1 MKKKMVSITLAAAL
15 TASLAGAPM
24 GAAAAETR
32 VDALVTIIQAIG
44 KESDALAET
53 AQHPFTDIPQ
63 WADGYAAYAYKN
75 GIIAGVGDNLFEPDR
90 EVTADEYTA
99 MLERA
104 KGLADAE
111 APVESDAELAI
122 ARQGMFSSGGTVTE
136 PVEGEFDS
144 TTNWLDSTRAGNTA
158 HVDHANVL
166 YQIPENETGLPMVFL
181 HGYGQSRMGWM
192 TTPDGREGWSTSFL
206 KKGHSVF
213 LVDQPRRGEA
223 GSTAAMTNDS
233 IDTWSEESKQYM
245 PGDQAWYT
253 HFRIGRTAPERYEG
267 SQFPEGEEVQNQ
279 FFRQMTPNTGSF
291 DMAVNVAAMDEV
303 MQDVY
308 DMTGKKSI
316 YVTHSQ
322 GGRVGWDVDTE
333 NVAAIV
339 AIEPGGTP
347 EIDSE
352 QYNKFLEADIPIVI
366 YFGDYIDNGPEDIQS
381 TSFWKD
387 IRDTAVAFAES
398 YNADGG
404 NCTVINLPDIG
415 ITGNSHFMFQ
425 ELNSEEIAAHVENW
439 IQENVQ

>member
-1 MKKKMVSITLAAAL
+1 MKKKFMTGFISGAIIFSI
-15 TASLAGAPM
+15 AGAM
-24 GAAAAETR
+24 AANIIAVPNAFPIKLDGNDTNIEGYGIDDYTYFKLR
-32 VDALVTIIQAIG
+32 DIANATGSFDVDFKDDTILLT
-44 KESDALAET
+44 S
-53 AQHPFTDIPQ
+53 H
-63 WADGYAAYAYKN
+63 KN
-75 GIIAGVGDNLFEPDR
+75 GLSIKE
-90 EVTADEYTA
+90 E
-99 MLERA
+99 
-104 KGLADAE
+104 
-111 APVESDAELAI
+111 
-122 ARQGMFSSGGTVTE
+122 GMFSSGGTVTD
-136 PVEGEFDS
+136 PIDGEFDE

-192 TTPDGREGWSTSFL
+192 TTPDGREGWSTLFL
-206 KKGHSVF
+206 RKGHGVF

-223 GSTAAMTNDS
+223 GSTAAMTNDG
-233 IDTWSEESKQYM
+233 IDTWSAESKEYM

-253 HFRIGRTAPERYEG
+253 HFRIGRVAPERYDG
-267 SQFPEGEEVQNQ
+267 SQFPEGAEAQDQ

-303 MQDVY
+303 MKDVNAK
-308 DMTGKKSI
+308 TGKKSV

-347 EIDSE
+347 EIGSK
-352 QYNKFLEADIPIVI
+352 QYKKFLDAKTPMII

-381 TSFWKD
+381 TSFWKNV
-387 IRDTAVAFAES
+387 RDGAIAFAEQ
-398 YNADGG
+398 YNKDGG

-415 ITGNSHFMFQ
+415 INGNSHFMFQ
-425 ELNSEEIAAHVENW
+425 EENSEEIAQHIENW
-439 IQENVQ
+439 INENVK